1 MDKNQLKMK
10 LEVVD
15 DMKEEFTEV
24 KFTIN
29 IPFDKPN
36 KNGSMF
42 TKEAVDNAVK
52 NIPENIPIIYRS
64 NESEFSN
71 KVIGATTGNPKV
83 IAWDSENQVCEMTF
97 DGVVFHSGADIIVNE
112 IEDGKITDFRITS
125 IGLTT

>member
-1 MDKNQLKMK
+1 MRDETTK
-10 LEVVD
+10 
-15 DMKEEFTEV
+15 V
-24 KFTIN
+24 KFTVY

-42 TKEAVDNAVK
+42 TKEAVENAVK
-52 NIPENIPIIYRS
+52 NIPENTPILYRN

-71 KVIGATTGNPKV
+71 KVIGATTGNPQV
-83 IAWDSENQVCEMTF
+83 IDWDSENQVCEMTF
-97 DGVVFHSGADIIVNE
+97 DGVIFHSGADIIVNE